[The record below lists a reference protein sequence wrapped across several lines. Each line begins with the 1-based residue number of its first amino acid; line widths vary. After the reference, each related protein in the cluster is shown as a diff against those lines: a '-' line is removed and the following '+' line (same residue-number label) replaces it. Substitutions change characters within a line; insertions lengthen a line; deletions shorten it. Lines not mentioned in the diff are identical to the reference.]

1 MIHVHPEGMGT
12 EQCISFS
19 KWKEMEDKTDAK
31 LCLEIQWKE
40 IGEIPDGDFYFLF
53 GSFLLR
59 VEGIKVEMGQVLK
72 ESEKEMESL
81 WCIVENKLI
90 WKMRSGFWHSWDTY
104 AFDNYKF
111 IVKHIHLV
119 LNFLAVL

>member
-1 MIHVHPEGMGT
+1 M
-12 EQCISFS
+12 
-19 KWKEMEDKTDAK
+19 
-31 LCLEIQWKE
+31 
-40 IGEIPDGDFYFLF
+40 
-53 GSFLLR
+53 R
-59 VEGIKVEMGQVLK
+59 VGRIKVEMGQVL

-90 WKMRSGFWHSWDTY
+90 WKMRSGFRHSWDTY

-111 IVKHIHLV
+111 IVKPIHLV